1 MKLKIIT
8 ILCSI
13 IVLAAQAFAAE
24 NVDSVPR
31 PAHQSVG
38 LVLSGGGAKGIAH
51 IGVIQA
57 LEDNNIP
64 IDYIAGTSM
73 GAIVGGL
80 YAAGY
85 TPAEMLQLIQ
95 SRSFGYWSTGK
106 IDPRLNYY
114 FNRETPTPA
123 MMTVSVGANRDSV
136 AASLISPLPMNFA
149 FMELFS
155 AYTAQ
160 CNRDFD
166 KLFVPYRCVASNVE
180 EKRKEVLRGGSL
192 GDAIRA
198 SMSFPIVFQP
208 TMIDSVLLYDGGI
221 YDNFPVDVMRTDFAP
236 SIMLGVSVSGPSTGP
251 QTSLV
256 DQIENL
262 VIQNNDYNLPE
273 DEGIKMRIKLSQ
285 FGLLD
290 FAKAQTI
297 YEIGYNKAMEMMDSI
312 KSRITTR
319 SDSLSLRHR
328 RAVFKSKSP
337 YLRFSDVDV
346 TGGTRSQN
354 EYIRYLFS
362 NDLDTIGIAKA
373 RDAYYR
379 AASSGKFK
387 DLQPEACYNDTT
399 GLFDLK
405 LRASIKDDF
414 KVGFGGYLTSSSNSY
429 IFVSAGYSTL
439 KFNSMSA
446 NINAWVG
453 QSYYAAMFNSRIHLR
468 TDNPSAIAL
477 EGVASRRKYYEDDKL
492 FFKDKQ
498 PAFVTGIETFGRL
511 KWAFAAGRTG
521 MGEIGVGGGRLKDSY
536 ISRELITDDGAQR
549 EALVHNL
556 GQVFAK
562 YQSSTLDNENFPTSG
577 AKYSA
582 TAMGVLGR
590 AKLSLEGNDV
600 LPVSQDVKWLQFESV
615 TRNYLSLSSRWTLGL
630 ESNVMLSTRKL
641 LPDYNASLISAPQYA
656 PTPAADN
663 VFNTEFRANNYLAA
677 GVIPI
682 FSFMENLSA
691 RVGGYVFVPM
701 RTIYEMPAGAE
712 YGKWFDT
719 AKFFGEADITY
730 QFPFGTLNAY
740 CNYCNTSTHSC
751 NVGISFGIYLHAP
764 KLLR

>member
-1 MKLKIIT
+1 ML
-8 ILCSI
+8 S
-13 IVLAAQAFAAE
+13 LAVPGFAAE
-24 NVDSVPR
+24 STDSVSR

-85 TPAEMLQLIQ
+85 TPAEMMQLIQ

-114 FNRETPTPA
+114 FNREAASPA
-123 MMTVSVGANRDSV
+123 MMTVPIGASADSV
-136 AASLISPLPMNFA
+136 AASLISPVPMNFA

-160 CNRDFD
+160 CNGDFD
-166 KLFVPYRCVASNVE
+166 KLFVPFRCVASNVE
-180 EKRKEVLRGGSL
+180 EKRKEVLRKGSL

-208 TMIDSVLLYDGGI
+208 TMIDSILLYDGGI

-236 SIMLGVSVSGPSTGP
+236 SIMLGVSVSGPATGP
-251 QTSLV
+251 QTSII
-256 DQIENL
+256 DQVENL

-297 YEIGYNKAMEMMDSI
+297 YDIGYQKAMEMMDSI
-312 KSRITTR
+312 KGRITTR
-319 SDSLSLRHR
+319 SDSISLKHR
-328 RAVFKSKSP
+328 RAVFKSKTP
-337 YLRFSDVDV
+337 YVRFDDVDV
-346 TGGTRSQN
+346 TGGTRRQN
-354 EYIRYLFS
+354 EYIRYLFG
-362 NDLDTIGIAKA
+362 NDLDTIGINKA

-379 AASSGKFK
+379 AASLGKFK
-387 DLQPEACYNDTT
+387 NLQPQACYNDTT
-399 GLFDLK
+399 GLFNLK
-405 LRASIKDDF
+405 LRASVKDNY

-439 KFNSMSA
+439 NFNSTSA

-453 QSYYAAMFNSRIHLR
+453 QSYYAALFNGSIHLR
-468 TDNPSAIAL
+468 TAHPSAIAL
-477 EGVASRRKYYEDDKL
+477 EAVASRRKYYEDDKL

-498 PAFVTGIETFGRL
+498 IAFVTGIETFAKL
-511 KWAFAAGRTG
+511 KWVVAAGRNG
-521 MGEIGVGGGRLKDSY
+521 ISEVGIGGGRLKDSY
-536 ISRELITDDGAQR
+536 ISPTYLIGEISDRD
-549 EALVHNL
+549 ALVHNL
-556 GQVFAK
+556 GQAFAR
-562 YQSSTLDNENFPTSG
+562 YLSSTLDNENFPTSG
-577 AKYSA
+577 AKYSV
-582 TAMGVLGR
+582 TLMGVLGR
-590 AKLSLEGNDV
+590 ANLTLNGNEEATGR
-600 LPVSQDVKWLQFESV
+600 QNVKWLQFESV
-615 TRNYLSLSSRWTLGL
+615 TRNYLSLSSRWSLGL

-641 LPDYNASLISAPQYA
+641 LSDYKASLISAPQFA
-656 PTPAADN
+656 PTPASDN
-663 VFNTEFRANNYLAA
+663 VFNTDFRANNYLAA
-677 GVIPI
+677 GVVPI
-682 FSFMENLSA
+682 YSPISNLTA
-691 RVGGYVFVPM
+691 RVGGYAFVPM
-701 RTIYEMPAGAE
+701 RTIYALPSGAA
-712 YGKWFDT
+712 YGSWFDT
-719 AKFFGEADITY
+719 VNFYGEADLSY

-740 CNYCNTSTHSC
+740 CNYFGASTRSW

-764 KLLR
+764 KMLR

>member
-8 ILCSI
+8 ILIAITS
-13 IVLAAQAFAAE
+13 AFSGFAAE
-24 NVDSVPR
+24 IDSVPQ

-64 IDYIAGTSM
+64 IDYITGTSM

-106 IDPRLNYY
+106 VDPRLNYY
-114 FNRETPTPA
+114 FNRELQTPA
-123 MMTVSVGANRDSV
+123 MMTVSVGAAKDSV

-166 KLFVPYRCVASNVE
+166 KLFVPFRCVASNVE
-180 EKRKEVLRGGSL
+180 EKRKEVLRSGSL

-208 TMIDSVLLYDGGI
+208 TMIDSILLYDGGI

-251 QTSLV
+251 QTSII
-256 DQIENL
+256 DQVENL
-262 VIQNNDYNLPE
+262 VIQNNDYNLPA

-319 SDSLSLRHR
+319 TDSLSLKQR

-337 YLRFSDVDV
+337 YVRFSDVDV
-346 TGGTRSQN
+346 TGGTRRQN
-354 EYIRYLFS
+354 EYIRYLFGT
-362 NDLDTIGIAKA
+362 NLDTIGVEKA

-379 AASSGKFK
+379 AVSLGKFK
-387 DLQPEACYNDTT
+387 DLQPDACYDDTT
-399 GLFDLK
+399 GLFK
-405 LRASIKDDF
+405 LNLRVSVKDDF

-439 KFNSMSA
+439 NFNSMSA

-453 QSYYAAMFNSRIHLR
+453 QSYYAAMFNSSIHLR
-468 TDNPSAIAL
+468 TDHPSALAL
-477 EGVASRRKYYEDDKL
+477 EGIASRRKYYEDDKL

-498 PAFVTGIETFGRL
+498 LAFVTGIETYGRL
-511 KWAFAAGRTG
+511 KWVVAAGRTG
-521 MGEIGVGGGRLKDSY
+521 ISEVGIGGGRIKDSY
-536 ISRELITDDGAQR
+536 ISHNIVNSENAERDV
-549 EALVHNL
+549 LVHNL

-562 YQSSTLDNENFPTSG
+562 YLSSTLDNDNFPTSG

-582 TAMGVLGR
+582 TAMGVLGK
-590 AKLSLEGNDV
+590 AHLSLNAPDMESNR
-600 LPVSQDVKWLQFESV
+600 QNVKWLQFESV
-615 TRNYLSLSSRWTLGL
+615 TRNYLSLTSHWKLGL

-641 LPDYNASLISAPQYA
+641 LPDYNASLISAPQFA

-663 VFNTEFRANNYLAA
+663 VFNTQFRANNYLAA

-682 FSFMENLSA
+682 YSFNDNLSA
-691 RVGGYVFVPM
+691 RVGGYAFVPM
-701 RTIYEMPAGAE
+701 RTIYEMPDGAE
-712 YGKWFDT
+712 YGEWFST

-740 CNYCNTSTHSC
+740 CNYSDAATNNW

-764 KLLR
+764 KMLR